1 VTAAVWHDIEC
12 GHYTADHALWRR
24 FAAAAPGP
32 VLDVGAGTG
41 RVALDLAAAGHE
53 VVALDADPSLLAELA
68 ERAAARG
75 LAVETVAADARAFDL
90 PGRAFGAILVPMQ
103 TIQLLGGPEERGRCL
118 ECVRAHLVAGGR
130 LGAALADPL
139 EGFAGDVVSLPLPDM
154 GERDGWV
161 YSSQPVA
168 LHREDHAT
176 VIERSRQR
184 VAPGGERVEA
194 TDLVRL
200 DHLDPAQLEREAGA
214 HGLRALPRRRVAAT
228 EEHVGSEVVLLEAV

>member
-75 LAVETVAADARAFDL
+75 LAVETVAADARTFDL

-103 TIQLLGGPEERGRCL
+103 TIQLLGGPEGRGAFLARAA
-118 ECVRAHLVAGGR
+118 AHLAPGGR
-130 LGAALADPL
+130 VAAALSDALVAFRGNDL
-139 EGFAGDVVSLPLPDM
+139 VLPDV
-154 GERDGWV
+154 GEHDGV
-161 YSSQPVA
+161 LLFSQPVA
-168 LHREDHAT
+168 VRDEGEAW
-176 VIERSRQR
+176 VIERLRS
-184 VAPGGERVEA
+184 VVTPAGERSEEH
-194 TDLVRL
+194 DEVRL
-200 DHLDPAQLEREAGA
+200 DIVDAVGLEAEGRRAG
-214 HGLRALPRRRVAAT
+214 LVPERRDHVPET
-228 EEHVGSEVVLLEAV
+228 LEYVGSDVVVLARG